1 MGIGGL
7 RHAGGDGAPTEVSA
21 APVASDDETPSPSVL
36 GAEATAPETPGPD
49 DDAEQSA
56 DSAVDEPR
64 GSRLDTWWAHVLRT
78 RRRQR
83 LWYWGGPIAVTL
95 LAAVLRLWD
104 LATPHSLVFDETFYV
119 KDAYTLLNNGY
130 ESTWP
135 EGADASFN
143 SGDTD
148 VFTGEG
154 SFVVHPPLGKWII
167 ALGLAAFGADNAVG
181 WRIGTVVVG
190 VLAVFLLTVIAR
202 RLFSSTIVA
211 VIVGFLFAVDG
222 HAIVM
227 SRVALLDGILMFF
240 ALLGFGAI
248 LLDRS
253 WHEKRLGAWLSERRQ
268 RAAAG
273 LVAEPSW
280 GPALWWRPWL
290 LAAGLAFGL
299 AASVKWSG
307 LYFLAAFG
315 LYVVVVDA
323 LARRRAGVPFW
334 ASAAVLKQG
343 PVSFLLLVPIA
354 LATFITSWTGWFVTA
369 GGFYRSWASE
379 AGNAW
384 TGAMAWV
391 PESVQS
397 FWHYQL
403 AAYNYHVG
411 LSTPHPY
418 QANPLTWLFMT
429 RPTSMYYEGST
440 LGESGCQFD
449 ACSAAILS
457 VANPLIWWSATAA
470 VFYLV
475 YRVVRYREWQI
486 GLILMGMVAGY
497 LPWLMYLDR
506 TVYQFYTI
514 AFEPYMLLALGV
526 VISLVLGTRDDVW
539 WRRQRGVSLVSI
551 FLIFVVLVSAFFYPI
566 WTGQRVPFWFWNL
579 HMWLP
584 GWV

>member
-7 RHAGGDGAPTEVSA
+7 RHAGGDDAPTDSA
-21 APVASDDETPSPSVL
+21 ADTVDVAT
-36 GAEATAPETPGPD
+36 
-49 DDAEQSA
+49 DDALHDAVHEQSA
-56 DSAVDEPR
+56 DTAIDEPR

-95 LAAVLRLWD
+95 LAAVLRLWA
-104 LATPHSLVFDETFYV
+104 LANPHSLVFDETFYV

-135 EGADASFN
+135 EGADESFN

-148 VFTGEG
+148 IFTSEG

-167 ALGLAAFGADNAVG
+167 ALGLAAFGADDSFG

-190 VLAVFLLTVIAR
+190 ILAVFLLTVIAR

-253 WHEKRLGAWLSERRQ
+253 WHEKRLNAWLADRRE

-315 LYVVVVDA
+315 LYVIVVDA

-354 LATFITSWTGWFVTA
+354 LGTFLVSWTGWFVTA
-369 GGFYRSWASE
+369 GGFYRNWASE

-391 PESVQS
+391 PESLQS

-429 RPTSMYYEGST
+429 RPTSMHYVGSAF
-440 LGESGCQFD
+440 GENGCQFD
-449 ACSAAILS
+449 ACSSAILS

-475 YRVVRYREWQI
+475 YRLARYREWQI

-526 VISLVLGTRDDVW
+526 VISLVLGKRDDVW
-539 WRRQRGVSLVSI
+539 WRRQRGVSLVAI

-566 WTGQRVPFWFWNL
+566 WVGQQVPFWFWNL

-584 GWV
+584 GWI